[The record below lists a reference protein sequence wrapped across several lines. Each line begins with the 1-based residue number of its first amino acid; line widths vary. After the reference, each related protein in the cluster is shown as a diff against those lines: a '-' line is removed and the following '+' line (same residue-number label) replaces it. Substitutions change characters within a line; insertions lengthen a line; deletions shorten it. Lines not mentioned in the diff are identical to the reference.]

1 MIQKIRRI
9 FYDLPIAGKLFL
21 LLVICLLIPFL
32 MISVY
37 SYRSARNQL
46 LMQAY
51 ENMNISNQ
59 QINNNISGQLQI
71 FSQIS
76 ELVNT
81 NETLKTYLSKTYRK
95 DIEFVEAYE
104 YINDLF
110 FGLMAANSNVDS
122 VTVYVLNPSL
132 PTDGVFIKYLFD
144 EQDTPGWIRSM
155 DHTDGNVVYT
165 NIHLNE
171 DGERVFS
178 LVRVMTLS
186 NYHYPYS
193 ILALSVKEDYLYSM
207 IRQESAGKD
216 IYVLDS
222 DGKIITTSQK
232 SLISKSLTDALGSEL
247 PDMSRDG
254 YRIMQLGGR
263 ESLIVYNSMPQGWKT
278 VSVVPLAEILEETRH
293 SANRILFIAACS
305 FFLAVLGILVISRYF
320 NGRLQL
326 LLCQTSQIEKED
338 FSGRVAVK
346 GNDEFDQLSKA
357 FNNMTE
363 RLNLLI
369 NELYKKEISRRDSEL
384 YALQSQ
390 INPHFLY
397 NTLSV
402 ISSLAIR
409 KGDREISDIINHLS
423 SFYRTSLNKGKRYI
437 SVENELDITRHY
449 IAIQHMRFGNIFGV
463 SYEVDERLYPCRT
476 LKLVL
481 QPFVENAINHAMD
494 ETVSPLHIIIRAYR
508 RDNRICFEVEDNGT
522 GIDRKKLESLTS
534 GKHDTGFGIYN
545 VNERIRL
552 AYGQEY
558 GVQIQSDPGSGTRI
572 KIEIPL

>member
-32 MISVY
+32 IISVY

-71 FSQIS
+71 FTQIS

-81 NETLKTYLSKTYRK
+81 NETLKTYLTRTYNK
-95 DIEFVEAYE
+95 DIEFVEAYR

-110 FGLMAANSNVDS
+110 FGLMAANSNVNS

-132 PTDGVFIKYLFD
+132 PTDGVFIKYLF
-144 EQDTPGWIRSM
+144 EKDTPDWIRSM
-155 DHTDGNVVYT
+155 NHTDGNVLYT

-171 DGERVFS
+171 EGERVFS

-186 NYHYPYS
+186 SYHYPYS

-222 DGKIITTSQK
+222 DGKIITTRRK
-232 SLISKSLTDALGSEL
+232 SLISKTLTDVLGSEL

-254 YRIMQLGGR
+254 YRIMELGGR

-278 VSVVPLAEILEETRH
+278 VSVVPLTEILEETRH
-293 SANRILFIAACS
+293 SASHILFIVTCS
-305 FFLAVLGILVISRYF
+305 FFLAVLGILIISRYF

-326 LLCQTSQIEKED
+326 LLRQIRQIEKED
-338 FSGRVAVK
+338 FSSRVAVK
-346 GNDEFDQLSKA
+346 GDDEFDQLSKA

-369 NELYKKEISRRDSEL
+369 NELYKKEIGRRDSEL

-409 KGDREISDIINHLS
+409 KGNKEISDIINHLS
-423 SFYRTSLNKGKRYI
+423 SFYRTSLNQGKRYI

-449 IAIQHMRFGNIFGV
+449 IAIQHMRFGNTFQV
-463 SYEVDERLYPCRT
+463 SYEVDEQLYPCRT

-494 ETVSPLHIIIRAYR
+494 ETASPLHIIIRAYR
-508 RDNRICFEVEDNGT
+508 RNKRICFEVEDNGT
-522 GIDRKKLESLTS
+522 GIDRKKLEGLTS
-534 GKHDTGFGIYN
+534 GKTDTGFGIFN
-545 VNERIRL
+545 VDERIRL

-572 KIEIPL
+572 LIEIPL